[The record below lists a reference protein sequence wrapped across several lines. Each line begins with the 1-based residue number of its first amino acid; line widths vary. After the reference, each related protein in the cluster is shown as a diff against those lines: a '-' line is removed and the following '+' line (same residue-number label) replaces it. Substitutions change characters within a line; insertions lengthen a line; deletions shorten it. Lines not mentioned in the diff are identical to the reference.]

1 MYEDTGDNE
10 LRDDGWNEQARDETP
25 MQRLDR
31 NWADLLQELRVV
43 QTGVQLLT
51 GFLLTLPFQARFEQL
66 SGYERTIYLIT
77 VALSVA
83 ATGFLIAPVSLHRI
97 LFRRHAREL
106 MVTVSHRLAIV
117 GLTLLGAAI
126 VGVVLLIFDV
136 VAGTAIGLVAAVAAF
151 VLLVSLWY
159 ACRGSPALATP
170 HRPVPVPDHDRTGA
184 VAKPSTR
191 GCPFSR
197 RRRGCRQAVAGR
209 GLWLIRE
216 KVSAG
221 AYGSRR

>member
-1 MYEDTGDNE
+1 MSEDTGDSA
-10 LRDDGWNEQARDETP
+10 LRDDSWNEQARDETP

-51 GFLLTLPFQARFEQL
+51 GFLLTLPFQARFGQL
-66 SGYERTIYLIT
+66 SGYEQTIYLIT
-77 VALSVA
+77 VALAVA
-83 ATGFLIAPVSLHRI
+83 ATGFLIAPVSLHRT

-106 MVTVSHRLAIV
+106 MVTVSHRLALF

-151 VLLVSLWY
+151 VLLVSLWICLPWI
-159 ACRGSPALATP
+159 AR
-170 HRPVPVPDHDRTGA
+170 
-184 VAKPSTR
+184 
-191 GCPFSR
+191 
-197 RRRGCRQAVAGR
+197 AGDTAPPR
-209 GLWLIRE
+209 SGP
-216 KVSAG
+216 
-221 AYGSRR
+221 

>member
-1 MYEDTGDNE
+1 MSEDTGDSA
-10 LRDDGWNEQARDETP
+10 LCDDGWNEQARDETP

-66 SGYERTIYLIT
+66 SAYERAVYLIT

-83 ATGFLIAPVSLHRI
+83 ATGFLIAPVSLHRT

-106 MVTVSHRLAIV
+106 MVTVSHRLALV

-151 VLLVSLWY
+151 VLLVSLWICLPWI
-159 ACRGSPALATP
+159 AR
-170 HRPVPVPDHDRTGA
+170 
-184 VAKPSTR
+184 
-191 GCPFSR
+191 
-197 RRRGCRQAVAGR
+197 AGDTAPPR
-209 GLWLIRE
+209 SGP
-216 KVSAG
+216 
-221 AYGSRR
+221 

>member
-1 MYEDTGDNE
+1 MDTDCRPRTSAFAAPFGVGNLARPTKEMVCVEDDAENNE

-66 SGYERTIYLIT
+66 SAYERAVYLTT

-83 ATGFLIAPVSLHRI
+83 ATGFLIAPVSLHRQ
-97 LFRRHAREL
+97 LFRRHARQL
-106 MVTVSHRLAIV
+106 MVTVSHRLAII
-117 GLTLLGAAI
+117 GLVLLGAAI

-136 VAGTAIGLVAAVAAF
+136 VAGTAAGIVAAVAAL
-151 VLLVSLWY
+151 VLLILLW
-159 ACRGSPALATP
+159 AGLPWIARAGSAAPL
-170 HRPVPVPDHDRTGA
+170 R
-184 VAKPSTR
+184 S
-191 GCPFSR
+191 
-197 RRRGCRQAVAGR
+197 
-209 GLWLIRE
+209 
-216 KVSAG
+216 
-221 AYGSRR
+221 